1 MSPLRAAVQWF
12 FAMKKER
19 TPVTERLAMHGDTF
33 TASDTAIADYLLNN
47 HPKSLLQNASEIA
60 KILNLNIATVTR
72 FFMKLGYS
80 SAKEAMDDFKEELEF
95 IIDSPMDRYGESP
108 VSPVV
113 QEEEVASHL
122 RIEQE
127 NIAKTL
133 AGVDMS
139 ALRAVAGL
147 LLDPDSKIFIVGT
160 VKEYSIAFYLFKHL
174 SSLRDGIF
182 LVREP
187 NTLNLLT
194 AIDDKSVCVVLDFR
208 RYANMNKK
216 ITRYAKRMGAKV
228 VTISDSGFC
237 PTALLADY
245 QFTVVSKSS
254 NLFDSYTAAM
264 SLVNLI
270 TAHIMNTSG
279 HDFKK
284 QLNRLEAIHDEF
296 DTFGTK

>member
-1 MSPLRAAVQWF
+1 
-12 FAMKKER
+12 MKKER

-33 TASDTAIADYLLNN
+33 TTSDTAIADYLLNN

-80 SAKEAMDDFKEELEF
+80 SAKEAMDDFREELEF
-95 IIDSPMDRYGESP
+95 IIDSPVDRYGESRLSS
-108 VSPVV
+108 VAY
-113 QEEEVASHL
+113 EEEIASHL

-133 AGVDMS
+133 AGIDMTV
-139 ALRAVAGL
+139 LRNVAGL
-147 LLDPDSKIFIVGT
+147 LLDFDRKIFIVGT
-160 VKEYSIAFYLFKHL
+160 AKEYSIAFYLFKHL
-174 SSLRDGIF
+174 SSLRGDTF

-187 NTLNLLT
+187 NTVNLMT
-194 AIDDKSVCVVLDFR
+194 AIDDRSVCVVLDFR

-216 ITRYAKRMGAKV
+216 IARYARQAGARIV
-228 VTISDSGFC
+228 AISDSGFC

-245 QFTVVSKSS
+245 QFTVMSKSS
-254 NLFDSYTAAM
+254 NIFDSYTAAM

-270 TAHIMNTSG
+270 TAHIMNMNG

-284 QLNRLEAIHDEF
+284 QLNKLEVVLDEF